1 MWVLE
6 MDRKNQKE
14 FSVLK
19 IIAFE
24 SATTNCHNA
33 EQDTCHWPSMIYQT
47 RLRFN
52 MSLKEAFPKSRSLT
66 VTKKYDESAL
76 MQVLQQFE
84 NL

>member
-1 MWVLE
+1 

-24 SATTNCHNA
+24 SATTNCQNA
-33 EQDTCHWPSMIYQT
+33 EEDTCQWPSLIYQK

-52 MSLKEAFPKSRSLT
+52 MSLREAFPKSRSVT
-66 VTKKYDESAL
+66 VMTKYDESVL
-76 MQVLQQFE
+76 MQILQQFQRSP
-84 NL
+84 LK

>member
-1 MWVLE
+1 

-14 FSVLK
+14 CLVLK

-24 SATTNCHNA
+24 SLTTNCQNV
-33 EQDTCHWPSMIYQT
+33 EEDTCHSPSMIYET

-52 MSLKEAFPKSRSLT
+52 MSLREAFPKSRSLT

-84 NL
+84 TL